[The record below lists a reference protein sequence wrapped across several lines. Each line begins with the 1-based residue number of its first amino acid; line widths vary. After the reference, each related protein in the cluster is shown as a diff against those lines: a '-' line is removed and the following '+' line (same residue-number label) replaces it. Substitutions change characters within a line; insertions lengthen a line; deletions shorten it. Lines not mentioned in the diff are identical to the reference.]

1 MSTLTKNITPLNPF
15 GFSKKNVLAPFG
27 NAYSPATGFKA
38 EADTPNAADTSVPD
52 AVAPASGASAEVMA
66 AQKDFLRQSMLK
78 KSIRK
83 TTMAGESG
91 GFSPSTNPLKPSAPI
106 PAGARGV

>member
-15 GFSKKNVLAPFG
+15 GFSKKNFLAPIG
-27 NAYSPATGFKA
+27 NAYSPATNFKA
-38 EADTPNAADTSVPD
+38 SDNPTTTDTTVPD
-52 AVAPASGASAEVMA
+52 AVAPASGTSPEVMA

-83 TTMAGESG
+83 TVGAGETG

>member
-1 MSTLTKNITPLNPF
+1 MSTFTKNITPANPF
-15 GFSKKNVLAPFG
+15 GFSKKNFLAPFG

-38 EADTPNAADTSVPD
+38 SDTTTTSDTTVPD

-78 KSIRK
+78 KSIRRS
-83 TTMAGESG
+83 TVAGETG